1 LQQLSISAQRISS
14 AQQLVRENGTDWLCV
29 TVPKRSL
36 SANLLSLVPL
46 AVVADIGQVRVIMVG
61 CESRRPIGRRIIH
74 R

>member
-1 LQQLSISAQRISS
+1 M
-14 AQQLVRENGTDWLCV
+14 
-29 TVPKRSL
+29 
-36 SANLLSLVPL
+36 PL